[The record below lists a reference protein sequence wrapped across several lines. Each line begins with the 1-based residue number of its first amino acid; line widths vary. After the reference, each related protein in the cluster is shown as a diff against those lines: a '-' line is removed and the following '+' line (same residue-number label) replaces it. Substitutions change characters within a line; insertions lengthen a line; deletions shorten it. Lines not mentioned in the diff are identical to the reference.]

1 MTNNKSEWYLDWFN
15 SPFYHQLYK
24 ERDYSEA
31 TYFMNNLI
39 SRLQIDK
46 NSSILDLACGRG
58 RYSLYLSN
66 IGYEV
71 TGIDISKENISEAK
85 KNESDKLNYILH
97 DMRQPLNQKFDLI
110 LNLFTSFG
118 YYQEDK
124 DNISVIRSIK
134 SNLKPNGLAVID
146 FLNINYVLNNLVEKE
161 EKIINNTEF
170 MIKRYL
176 EDNMLVKS
184 ISITHENKIHH
195 FKEEVKSYR
204 IEDFLSIFKKLN
216 LNLIKTYGDYKLNP
230 FNKETSP
237 RLIMTIKLAI

>member
-66 IGYEV
+66 IGHKV

-85 KNESDKLNYILH
+85 KNESDELNYILH

-118 YYQEDK
+118 YYEK
-124 DNISVIRSIK
+124 DADNLSVIKSIK
-134 SNLKPNGLAVID
+134 SNLETNGQAVID
-146 FLNINYVLNNLVEKE
+146 FFNIDYILDNLVEKE
-161 EKIINNTEF
+161 EKNIDKTKFIIH
-170 MIKRYL
+170 RYL
-176 EDNMLVKS
+176 ENDLLVKD
-184 ISITHENKIHH
+184 ISILLNN
-195 FKEEVKSYR
+195 KSYKFQEKVKAYR
-204 IEDFLSIFKKLN
+204 IDDFLAMFKSCNLKLQE
-216 LNLIKTYGDYKLNP
+216 IYGDYKLNS
-230 FNKETSP
+230 FNKNSSP
-237 RLIMTIKLAI
+237 RLIMVFE

>member
-1 MTNNKSEWYLDWFN
+1 MINNKSEWHLDWFN

-66 IGYEV
+66 IGYKV

-118 YYQEDK
+118 YYQEDI
-124 DNISVIRSIK
+124 DNISIIRSIK
-134 SNLKPNGLAVID
+134 SNLNNEGKAVID
-146 FLNINYVLNNLVEKE
+146 FLNIDYVLDNLIKYE
-161 EKIINNTEF
+161 EKTVDQTKFVIN
-170 MIKRYL
+170 RYL
-176 EDNMLVKS
+176 ENNLLIKDITIDSNNKQYKFQEKVKAYR
-184 ISITHENKIHH
+184 
-195 FKEEVKSYR
+195 VK
-204 IEDFLSIFKKLN
+204 DFLTMFKDCNIELKE
-216 LNLIKTYGDYKLNP
+216 KFGDYHFNS
-230 FNKETSP
+230 FNKDSSP
-237 RLIMTIKLAI
+237 RLIMVLK

>member
-1 MTNNKSEWYLDWFN
+1 MTNNKSEWHLDWFN

-66 IGYEV
+66 IGYKV

-85 KNESDKLNYILH
+85 KNKSDKLNYILH

-134 SNLKPNGLAVID
+134 SNLNNEGKAVID
-146 FLNINYVLNNLVEKE
+146 FFNIDYVLDNLIKYE
-161 EKIINNTEF
+161 EKTVDQTKFVIN
-170 MIKRYL
+170 RYL
-176 EDNMLVKS
+176 ENNLLIKDITIDSNNKQYKFQEKVKA
-184 ISITHENKIHH
+184 
-195 FKEEVKSYR
+195 YR
-204 IEDFLSIFKKLN
+204 VEDFLTMFKDCNIELKE
-216 LNLIKTYGDYKLNP
+216 KFGDYHFNS
-230 FNKETSP
+230 FNKDSSP
-237 RLIMTIKLAI
+237 RLIMVLK

>member
-24 ERDYSEA
+24 ERDSSEA

-66 IGYEV
+66 IGHKV

-134 SNLKPNGLAVID
+134 SNLNNEGKAVID
-146 FLNINYVLNNLVEKE
+146 FFNIDYVLNNLIKYE
-161 EKIINNTEF
+161 EKAFDKTKFVIN
-170 MIKRYL
+170 RYL
-176 EDNMLVKS
+176 ENNLLVKDIIIES
-184 ISITHENKIHH
+184 NNKTYK
-195 FKEEVKSYR
+195 FQEKVKAYR
-204 IEDFLSIFKKLN
+204 IEDFLTMFKECDLKFKEKFGDYN
-216 LNLIKTYGDYKLNP
+216 LNS
-230 FNKETSP
+230 FNKNSSP
-237 RLIMTIKLAI
+237 RLIMVFE

>member
-1 MTNNKSEWYLDWFN
+1 MTNNKPEWYLDWFN

-39 SRLQIDK
+39 SKLQIDK

-66 IGYEV
+66 IGHKV

-97 DMRQPLNQKFDLI
+97 DMRYPLNQKFDLI

-118 YYQEDK
+118 YYEK
-124 DNISVIRSIK
+124 DADNLSVIKSIK
-134 SNLKPNGLAVID
+134 SNLETDGQAVID
-146 FLNINYVLNNLVEKE
+146 FFNIDYILDNLVEKE
-161 EKIINNTEF
+161 EKNIDKTKFIIH
-170 MIKRYL
+170 RYL
-176 EDNMLVKS
+176 ENDLLVKD
-184 ISITHENKIHH
+184 ISILLNN
-195 FKEEVKSYR
+195 KSYKFQEKVKAYR
-204 IEDFLSIFKKLN
+204 MDDFLAMFKNCNLKL
-216 LNLIKTYGDYKLNP
+216 KEVYGDYKLNS
-230 FNKETSP
+230 FNKNSSN
-237 RLIMTIKLAI
+237 RLIMVFN

>member
-1 MTNNKSEWYLDWFN
+1 MTNNKSEWHLDWFN

-39 SRLQIDK
+39 NRLQIDK

-66 IGYEV
+66 IGYKV

-85 KNESDKLNYILH
+85 KNESDKLKYMIH

-118 YYQEDK
+118 YYQEDI
-124 DNISVIRSIK
+124 DNISIIRSIK
-134 SNLKPNGLAVID
+134 SNLNNEGKAVID
-146 FLNINYVLNNLVEKE
+146 FLNIDYVLDNLIKYE
-161 EKIINNTEF
+161 EKTVDQTKFVIN
-170 MIKRYL
+170 RYL
-176 EDNMLVKS
+176 ENNLLIKDITIDSNNKQYKFQEKVKAYR
-184 ISITHENKIHH
+184 
-195 FKEEVKSYR
+195 VK
-204 IEDFLSIFKKLN
+204 DFLTMFKDCNIELKE
-216 LNLIKTYGDYKLNP
+216 KFGDYHFNS
-230 FNKETSP
+230 FNKDSSP
-237 RLIMTIKLAI
+237 RLIMVLK

>member
-1 MTNNKSEWYLDWFN
+1 MINNKSEWHLDWFN

-66 IGYEV
+66 IGYKV

-85 KNESDKLNYILH
+85 KNKSDKLNYILH

-124 DNISVIRSIK
+124 DNISIIRSIK
-134 SNLKPNGLAVID
+134 SNLNNEGKAVID
-146 FLNINYVLNNLVEKE
+146 FLNIDYVLDNLIKYE
-161 EKIINNTEF
+161 EKTVDQTKFVIN
-170 MIKRYL
+170 RYL
-176 EDNMLVKS
+176 ENNLLIKDITIDSNNKQYKFQEKVKAYR
-184 ISITHENKIHH
+184 
-195 FKEEVKSYR
+195 VK
-204 IEDFLSIFKKLN
+204 DFLTMFKDCNIELKE
-216 LNLIKTYGDYKLNP
+216 KFGDYHFNS
-230 FNKETSP
+230 FNKDSSP
-237 RLIMTIKLAI
+237 RLIMVLK

>member
-1 MTNNKSEWYLDWFN
+1 MTNNKSEWHLDWFN

-39 SRLQIDK
+39 NRLQIDK
-46 NSSILDLACGRG
+46 DSSILDLACGRG

-66 IGYEV
+66 IGYKV

-85 KNESDKLNYILH
+85 KNKSDKLNYILH

-124 DNISVIRSIK
+124 DNISIIRSIK
-134 SNLKPNGLAVID
+134 SNLNNEGKAVID
-146 FLNINYVLNNLVEKE
+146 FFNIDYVLDNLIKYE
-161 EKIINNTEF
+161 EKTVDQTKFVIN
-170 MIKRYL
+170 RYL
-176 EDNMLVKS
+176 ENNLLIKDITIDSNNKQYKFQEKVKA
-184 ISITHENKIHH
+184 
-195 FKEEVKSYR
+195 YR
-204 IEDFLSIFKKLN
+204 VEDFLTMFENCNIELKEKF
-216 LNLIKTYGDYKLNP
+216 GDYHFNS
-230 FNKETSP
+230 FNKDSSP
-237 RLIMTIKLAI
+237 RLIMVLE

>member
-1 MTNNKSEWYLDWFN
+1 MTNNKSEWHLDWFN

-66 IGYEV
+66 IGYKV

-85 KNESDKLNYILH
+85 KNKSDKLNYILH

-118 YYQEDK
+118 YYQEDI
-124 DNISVIRSIK
+124 DNISIIRSIK
-134 SNLKPNGLAVID
+134 SNLNNEGKAVID
-146 FLNINYVLNNLVEKE
+146 FLNIDYVLDNLIKYE
-161 EKIINNTEF
+161 EKTVDQTKFVIN
-170 MIKRYL
+170 RYL
-176 EDNMLVKS
+176 ENNLLIKDITIDSNNKQYKFQEKVKAYR
-184 ISITHENKIHH
+184 
-195 FKEEVKSYR
+195 VK
-204 IEDFLSIFKKLN
+204 DFLTMFKDCNIELKE
-216 LNLIKTYGDYKLNP
+216 KFGDYHFNS
-230 FNKETSP
+230 FNKDSSP
-237 RLIMTIKLAI
+237 RLIMVLK

>member
-1 MTNNKSEWYLDWFN
+1 MINNKSEWHLDWFN

-66 IGYEV
+66 IGYKV

-85 KNESDKLNYILH
+85 KNKSDKLNYILH

-124 DNISVIRSIK
+124 DNISIIRSIK
-134 SNLKPNGLAVID
+134 SNLNNEGKAVID
-146 FLNINYVLNNLVEKE
+146 FLNIDYVLDNLIKYE
-161 EKIINNTEF
+161 EKTVDQTKSVIN
-170 MIKRYL
+170 RYL
-176 EDNMLVKS
+176 ENNLLIKDITIDSNNKQYKFQEKVKAYR
-184 ISITHENKIHH
+184 
-195 FKEEVKSYR
+195 VK
-204 IEDFLSIFKKLN
+204 DFLTMFKDCNIELKE
-216 LNLIKTYGDYKLNP
+216 KFGDYHFNS
-230 FNKETSP
+230 FNKDSSP
-237 RLIMTIKLAI
+237 RLIMVLK

>member
-1 MTNNKSEWYLDWFN
+1 
-15 SPFYHQLYK
+15 
-24 ERDYSEA
+24 
-31 TYFMNNLI
+31 MNNLI

-66 IGYEV
+66 IGHKV

-134 SNLKPNGLAVID
+134 SNLNNEGKAVID
-146 FLNINYVLNNLVEKE
+146 FFNIDYVLNNLIKYE
-161 EKIINNTEF
+161 EKAFDKTKFVIN
-170 MIKRYL
+170 RYL
-176 EDNMLVKS
+176 ENNLLVKDIIIES
-184 ISITHENKIHH
+184 NNKTYK
-195 FKEEVKSYR
+195 FQEKVKAYR
-204 IEDFLSIFKKLN
+204 IEDFLTMFKECGLKFKEKFGDYN
-216 LNLIKTYGDYKLNP
+216 LNS
-230 FNKETSP
+230 FNKNSSP
-237 RLIMTIKLAI
+237 RLIMVFE